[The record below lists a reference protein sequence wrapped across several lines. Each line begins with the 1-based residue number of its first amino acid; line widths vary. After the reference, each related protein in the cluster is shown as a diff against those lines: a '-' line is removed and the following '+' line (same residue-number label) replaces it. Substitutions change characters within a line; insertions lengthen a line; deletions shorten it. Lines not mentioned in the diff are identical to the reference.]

1 MKRTNSTM
9 KMKRSR
15 KKRKLS
21 FRGRIPREG
30 KFLSQR
36 IKMTS
41 KEKQVVKMR
50 RKSREAILKQEM
62 VAR

>member
-1 MKRTNSTM
+1 M

-21 FRGRIPREG
+21 FRGHIPSVG

-36 IKMTS
+36 IKMAS

-50 RKSREAILKQEM
+50 KKSREAILKQEM

>member
-1 MKRTNSTM
+1 M

-50 RKSREAILKQEM
+50 RKSREAILKKEM